1 VEFEFSEYTALES
14 AGLLEVTLLLLGR
27 EQLVSFNVTVI
38 AYNTESSS
46 SAIGNGLIGIIY
58 VIRILLVIIVS
69 EIYYACKVE
78 YPHNLQLISKKLRMH
93 K

>member
-1 VEFEFSEYTALES
+1 MCVTILLYINCFLATCVEFEFSEYTALES

-38 AYNTESSS
+38 AYNDESSS

-58 VIRILLVIIVS
+58 VYTYTLGNDYFRNIL
-69 EIYYACKVE
+69 C
-78 YPHNLQLISKKLRMH
+78 M
-93 K
+93 